1 MSARGDRLAAL
12 LAEREL
18 DCLLVSDLM
27 NVRWLTGFTGSNGAC
42 VVTRDERLFFTD
54 FRYTDL
60 AGAQVTEFD
69 RVEVGR
75 EMLAG
80 IAGRLAGRTGFDD
93 ANLSVRAHAKL
104 AEKTADGVELVA
116 AGGLVERLRAIK
128 DAGELAAMRAAAE
141 IADGAYEHIRDR
153 GLSGRSE
160 RAVALDVA
168 RFVEDA
174 GAEGPSFPAI
184 VAAGLNG
191 ARPHA
196 VPREVAIPGDTLV
209 VVDMGARVDG
219 YCSDC
224 TRTFSTGTLEDDAL
238 EVYELVRTAQ
248 AAARDAVRA
257 GAACREVDAVARD
270 LIEGAGHG
278 ERFGHGLGHGVGL
291 EVHEQPRLARTAE
304 GSLEAGHTVTVEP
317 GVYLPDRFGVR
328 IEDLVVVTE
337 DGCDALTGFPK
348 ELVTVD

>member
-1 MSARGDRLAAL
+1 MSARGDRLVAL

-18 DCLLVSDLM
+18 DCLLVSDLA
-27 NVRWLTGFTGSNGAC
+27 NLRWLTGFSGTNGAC
-42 VVTRDERLFFTD
+42 LISRDERLFFTD
-54 FRYTDL
+54 FRYVER
-60 AGAQVTEFD
+60 AKAEVTGFE

-80 IAGRLAGRTGFDD
+80 IAGRLAARTGFDD
-93 ANLSVRAHAKL
+93 AHVSVRTHAKL
-104 AEKTADGVELVA
+104 SDKAGEGVELVA
-116 AGGLVERLRAIK
+116 AGGLVERLRAVK
-128 DAGELAAMRAAAE
+128 DAGEIAAMRTAAE
-141 IADGAYEHIRDR
+141 IADRAYEHIRAR

-160 RAVALDVA
+160 RAVAMDVA
-168 RFVEDA
+168 RFMEDA

-184 VAAGLNG
+184 VAAGENG

-196 VPREVAIPGDTLV
+196 EPRAVEIPRDTLV
-209 VVDMGARVDG
+209 VVDMGARVEG

-224 TRTFSTGTLEDDAL
+224 TRTFATGSLEDDAH
-238 EVYELVRTAQ
+238 EAYELVRHAQ

-270 LIEGAGHG
+270 LIDAAGHG

-291 EVHEQPRLARTAE
+291 EVHEDPRLARTAE
-304 GSLEAGHTVTVEP
+304 GSLEAGNTVTVEP

-337 DGCDALTGFPK
+337 NGCDALTGFPK